1 MRPGPRKG
9 KEAQPSK
16 RERET
21 EGEKER
27 ERMIRSGL
35 VLAWDEPWEPREA
48 FWSTFSRREGGG
60 ESARA
65 HTHCRRIYPRHA
77 QVEFRCGCV
86 AWIYLVRDISQLLTI
101 LGLQPLLD
109 LLPTPHY
116 RLVQFFLDYAS
127 PVYGAPST
135 RRPFNFLRLV
145 TGRAPLREEERLA
158 KIHVVKFRN
167 L

>member
-1 MRPGPRKG
+1 MNLGSREKPFGRPFRGERG
-9 KEAQPSK
+9 K
-16 RERET
+16 
-21 EGEKER
+21 
-27 ERMIRSGL
+27 
-35 VLAWDEPWEPREA
+35 
-48 FWSTFSRREGGG
+48 

-65 HTHCRRIYPRHA
+65 HTHCRRMYPRHA

-127 PVYGAPST
+127 SVYRAPST

-145 TGRAPLREEERLA
+145 TGRAPLRRRNIG
-158 KIHVVKFRN
+158 KRYVVT
-167 L
+167 LS